1 MAVQP
6 NKRMQLTKLRAA
18 PVLQA
23 EVPPCAP
30 AGRMDGGTASQLIA
44 SVRPI
49 ERWVERMTAEVNR
62 LEEQLRRTLEGEAWH
77 GPSVLE
83 SLAGLSAAQA
93 ASHPI
98 AGAHSIWE
106 LVLHLRSDYDLVL
119 RRLAGDGRQ
128 LTAAEDWPA
137 CPASTEENWQQTVQE
152 LKLLNKKLRLA
163 VRDFPDE
170 RLDDPLVPEAPYT
183 AYTQFIGVTQ
193 HNLYHAGQIAL
204 LKRALAATPAA

>member
-1 MAVQP
+1 LHAEWLFGVNGFCSKGRRPVNEAV
-6 NKRMQLTKLRAA
+6 
-18 PVLQA
+18 
-23 EVPPCAP
+23 
-30 AGRMDGGTASQLIA
+30 G
-44 SVRPI
+44 PI
-49 ERWVERMTAEVNR
+49 ERWVKRMTVEVNR
-62 LEEQLRRTLEGEAWH
+62 LEEQLRRVLEGESWH

-83 SLAGLSAAQA
+83 LLTGVSVVQA

-128 LTAAEDWPA
+128 LTAAEAWPS
-137 CPASTEENWQQTVQE
+137 CPEPTEENWQQTVQE
-152 LKLLNKKLRLA
+152 LMLLNKKLRQA

-170 RLDDPLVPEAPYT
+170 RLDNPLVSEVPYT

-204 LKRALAATPAA
+204 LKRALAATTTT

>member
-1 MAVQP
+1 M
-6 NKRMQLTKLRAA
+6 TS
-18 PVLQA
+18 
-23 EVPPCAP
+23 EV
-30 AGRMDGGTASQLIA
+30 
-44 SVRPI
+44 
-49 ERWVERMTAEVNR
+49 ER
-62 LEEQLRRTLEGEAWH
+62 LEEQLRRALEGEAWH

-83 SLAGLSAAQA
+83 LLAGVSAAQA

-106 LVLHLRSDYDLVL
+106 LVLHLGGDYDLVL

-128 LTAAEDWPA
+128 LTAVEDWPA

-152 LKLLNKKLRLA
+152 LKLLNKKLQQA
-163 VRDFPDE
+163 VRDFPVE
-170 RLDDPLVPEAPYT
+170 RLDDPLVPEVPYT

-204 LKRALAATPAA
+204 LKRALAATTAA

>member
-1 MAVQP
+1 MI
-6 NKRMQLTKLRAA
+6 T
-18 PVLQA
+18 
-23 EVPPCAP
+23 EV
-30 AGRMDGGTASQLIA
+30 S
-44 SVRPI
+44 
-49 ERWVERMTAEVNR
+49 R
-62 LEEQLRRTLEGEAWH
+62 LEEQLRRALEGEAWH

-83 SLAGLSAAQA
+83 LLAGLSAAQA
-93 ASHPI
+93 ASHLI

-106 LVLHLRSDYDLVL
+106 LVFHIASDYDLVL

-128 LTAAEDWPA
+128 LTAAEEWPA

-152 LKLLNKKLRLA
+152 LKLLNKKLRQA
-163 VRDFPDE
+163 VRDFPVE

-204 LKRALAATPAA
+204 LKRTLAGTTAA